1 MGGDNPDCSKGRQEV
16 GPGLYKPRHQGD
28 ERMSLTVNTNIE
40 AMDAQRNLNNTEMA
54 LATSMERLSS
64 GLRIN
69 SAADDV
75 AGYAIDQQL
84 QGQVNGLSQASQN
97 SADAVSLAQTAQGAL
112 NEVEQML
119 QRTRELAV
127 EYANG
132 TNSATDKT
140 AIENESTQLTEEI
153 EKVGETTE
161 FNEIK
166 LLSGVAKEITFQV
179 GANEGETLG
188 VKTVDLATDVAGVA
202 IGEIKSIEKV
212 ASSASEFGAVQDRLQ
227 YTQTDLATYEQNLT
241 AAQSTIVDVNMAA
254 EMTNY
259 TKEQVLSQ
267 AGISVLSQANSLPQ
281 AVLKLLEG

>member
-1 MGGDNPDCSKGRQEV
+1 
-16 GPGLYKPRHQGD
+16 
-28 ERMSLTVNTNIE
+28 
-40 AMDAQRNLNNTEMA
+40 
-54 LATSMERLSS
+54 
-64 GLRIN
+64 LRIN

-84 QGQVNGLSQASQN
+84 QGQVNGLVQASQN

-140 AIENESTQLTEEI
+140 AIENETTQLTEEI
-153 EKVGETTE
+153 EKVGENTE

-166 LLSGVAKEITFQV
+166 LLSGAAKEITFQV

-188 VKTVDLATDVAGVA
+188 VKTVDLAKDVEGVSVT
-202 IGEIKSIEKV
+202 EIKSIEKAIEKV

>member
-1 MGGDNPDCSKGRQEV
+1 
-16 GPGLYKPRHQGD
+16 
-28 ERMSLTVNTNIE
+28 MSLTVNTNIE

-202 IGEIKSIEKV
+202 IGEIKSIEKAIEKV

>member
-1 MGGDNPDCSKGRQEV
+1 
-16 GPGLYKPRHQGD
+16 
-28 ERMSLTVNTNIE
+28 MSLTVNTNVQ

-84 QGQVNGLSQASQN
+84 QGQVNGLSQATQN

-119 QRTRELAV
+119 QRTRQLAV

-140 AIENESTQLTEEI
+140 AIENEVGQLKEEI

-166 LLSGVAKEITFQV
+166 LLSGAAKEIKFQV
-179 GANEGETLG
+179 GSNEGETLG
-188 VKTVDLATDVAGVA
+188 VKTVNLEKDIEGVEVAKISSIEKA
-202 IGEIKSIEKV
+202 IEKV
-212 ASSASEFGAVQDRLQ
+212 AASAAEFGSVQDRLQ
-227 YTQTDLATYEQNLT
+227 YTQNNLATYTQNLT
-241 AAQSTIVDVNMAA
+241 AAQSTIADVNMAA

-281 AVLKLLEG
+281 AVLKLLEGH

>member
-1 MGGDNPDCSKGRQEV
+1 
-16 GPGLYKPRHQGD
+16 
-28 ERMSLTVNTNIE
+28 MSLTVNTNVE
-40 AMDAQRNLNNTEMA
+40 AMDAQRNLNNTENA
-54 LATSMERLSS
+54 LAGSMERLSS

-84 QGQVNGLSQASQN
+84 QGQVNGLVQASQN

-166 LLSGVAKEITFQV
+166 LLSGAAKEITFQV

-202 IGEIKSIEKV
+202 ISEIKTIEKAIEKV

>member
-1 MGGDNPDCSKGRQEV
+1 
-16 GPGLYKPRHQGD
+16 
-28 ERMSLTVNTNIE
+28 MSLTVNTNIE
-40 AMDAQRNLNNTEMA
+40 AMDAQRNLNNTENA

-140 AIENESTQLTEEI
+140 AIENEATQLTEEI

-166 LLSGVAKEITFQV
+166 LLSGAAKEISFQV

-202 IGEIKSIEKV
+202 IGEIKTIEKAIEKV
-212 ASSASEFGAVQDRLQ
+212 AASASEFGAVQDRLQ

-267 AGISVLSQANSLPQ
+267 AGISVLSPANSLPQ

>member
-1 MGGDNPDCSKGRQEV
+1 
-16 GPGLYKPRHQGD
+16 
-28 ERMSLTVNTNIE
+28 MSLTVNTNIE

-54 LATSMERLSS
+54 LSTSMERLSS

-188 VKTVDLATDVAGVA
+188 VKTVDLAKDVEGVA
-202 IGEIKSIEKV
+202 IGEIKTIEKAIEKV

>member
-140 AIENESTQLTEEI
+140 AIENETTQLTEEI
-153 EKVGETTE
+153 EKVGENTE

-166 LLSGVAKEITFQV
+166 LLSGAAKEITFQV

-188 VKTVDLATDVAGVA
+188 VKTVDLAKDVEGVSVT
-202 IGEIKSIEKV
+202 EIKSIEKAIEKV
-212 ASSASEFGAVQDRLQ
+212 AASASEFGAVQDRLQ

-259 TKEQVLSQ
+259 TKEQVPRRPASRCFLRPTHCPRQ
-267 AGISVLSQANSLPQ
+267 C
-281 AVLKLLEG
+281 

>member
-1 MGGDNPDCSKGRQEV
+1 
-16 GPGLYKPRHQGD
+16 
-28 ERMSLTVNTNIE
+28 MSLTVNTNIE

-166 LLSGVAKEITFQV
+166 LLSGAAKEITFQV

-202 IGEIKSIEKV
+202 IGEIKSIEKAIEKV

>member
-1 MGGDNPDCSKGRQEV
+1 
-16 GPGLYKPRHQGD
+16 
-28 ERMSLTVNTNIE
+28 MSLTVNTNVQ
-40 AMDAQRNLNNTEMA
+40 AMDAQRNLNNSEMA
-54 LATSMERLSS
+54 LASSMERLSS
-64 GLRIN
+64 GKRIN

-84 QGQVNGLSQASQN
+84 QGQVNGLGQATQN
-97 SADAVSLAQTAQGAL
+97 SAGAVSLAQTAQGAL

-119 QRTRELAV
+119 QRARQLSV

-132 TNSATDKT
+132 TNSAADKT
-140 AIENESTQLTEEI
+140 AIENEVNQLKEEM

-166 LLSGVAKEITFQV
+166 LLFGVAKTITFQI
-179 GANEGETLG
+179 GANEGETLA
-188 VKTVDLATDVAGVA
+188 VKTVDLATDIAGINIA
-202 IGEIKSIEKV
+202 EIKTVEKAIEKV
-212 ASSASEFGAVQDRLQ
+212 AASAAEFGSVQDRLQ
-227 YTQTDLATYEQNLT
+227 YTENDLATYEQNLT
-241 AAQSTIVDVNMAA
+241 SAQSNIVDVNMAA

-281 AVLKLLEG
+281 AVLKLLEGH

>member
-1 MGGDNPDCSKGRQEV
+1 
-16 GPGLYKPRHQGD
+16 
-28 ERMSLTVNTNIE
+28 MSLTVNTNIE

-188 VKTVDLATDVAGVA
+188 VKTVDLAKDVEGVSVT
-202 IGEIKSIEKV
+202 EIKSIEKAIEKV
-212 ASSASEFGAVQDRLQ
+212 AASASEFGAVQDRLQ

>member
-1 MGGDNPDCSKGRQEV
+1 
-16 GPGLYKPRHQGD
+16 
-28 ERMSLTVNTNIE
+28 MSLTVNTNIE

-54 LATSMERLSS
+54 LSTSMERLSS

-140 AIENESTQLTEEI
+140 AIENETTQLTEEI
-153 EKVGETTE
+153 EKVGENTE

-166 LLSGVAKEITFQV
+166 LLSGAAKEITFQV

-188 VKTVDLATDVAGVA
+188 VKTVDLAKDVEGVSVT
-202 IGEIKSIEKV
+202 EIKSIEK
-212 ASSASEFGAVQDRLQ
+212 AAASASEFGAVQDRLQ

-281 AVLKLLEG
+281 AVLKLL

>member
-1 MGGDNPDCSKGRQEV
+1 
-16 GPGLYKPRHQGD
+16 
-28 ERMSLTVNTNIE
+28 MSLTVNTNIE

-188 VKTVDLATDVAGVA
+188 VKTVDLAKDVEGVA
-202 IGEIKSIEKV
+202 IGEIKTIEKAIEKV

>member
-1 MGGDNPDCSKGRQEV
+1 
-16 GPGLYKPRHQGD
+16 
-28 ERMSLTVNTNIE
+28 MSLTVNTNVE
-40 AMDAQRNLNNTEMA
+40 AMDAQRNLNNTENA
-54 LATSMERLSS
+54 LAASMEHLSS

-84 QGQVNGLSQASQN
+84 QGQVNGLVQASQN

-140 AIENESTQLTEEI
+140 AIENEAAQLNQEI

-166 LLSGVAKEITFQV
+166 LLFGPAKEITFQI

-188 VKTVDLATDVAGVA
+188 VKTVDLATDVAGIE
-202 IGEIKSIEKV
+202 IGEIKTIETAIEKV
-212 ASSASEFGAVQDRLQ
+212 AASAAEFGSVQDRLQ
-227 YTQTDLATYEQNLT
+227 YTESDLATYEQNLT

-267 AGISVLSQANSLPQ
+267 AGISVLAQANSLPQ

>member
-1 MGGDNPDCSKGRQEV
+1 
-16 GPGLYKPRHQGD
+16 
-28 ERMSLTVNTNIE
+28 MSLTVNTNVE
-40 AMDAQRNLNNTEMA
+40 AMDAQRNLNNTENA
-54 LATSMERLSS
+54 LAASMERLSS

-84 QGQVNGLSQASQN
+84 QGQVNGLMQASQN

-140 AIENESTQLTEEI
+140 AIENEANQLNQEI

-166 LLSGVAKEITFQV
+166 LLFGAAKEITFQI

-188 VKTVDLATDVAGVA
+188 VKTVDLAKDVEGIV
-202 IGEIKSIEKV
+202 IGEIKTVETAIEKV
-212 ASSASEFGAVQDRLQ
+212 AASAAEFGAVQDRLQ
-227 YTQTDLATYEQNLT
+227 YTESDLATYEQNLT
-241 AAQSTIVDVNMAA
+241 AAQSSIADVNMAA

-267 AGISVLSQANSLPQ
+267 AGISVLAQANSLPQ

>member
-1 MGGDNPDCSKGRQEV
+1 
-16 GPGLYKPRHQGD
+16 
-28 ERMSLTVNTNIE
+28 MSLTVNTNIE
-40 AMDAQRNLNNTEMA
+40 AMDAQRNLNNTENA
-54 LATSMERLSS
+54 LAMSMERLSS

-140 AIENESTQLTEEI
+140 AIENETTQLTEEI
-153 EKVGETTE
+153 EKVGENTE

-166 LLSGVAKEITFQV
+166 LLSGAAKEITFQV

-188 VKTVDLATDVAGVA
+188 VKTVDLAKDVEGVSVT
-202 IGEIKSIEKV
+202 EIKSIEKAIEKV

>member
-1 MGGDNPDCSKGRQEV
+1 MASKHQPASSSWGNRATIARMQQGRQGV

-40 AMDAQRNLNNTEMA
+40 AMDAQRNLNNTENA

-84 QGQVNGLSQASQN
+84 QGQVNGLMQASQN

-140 AIENESTQLTEEI
+140 AIENEVNQLNEEI

-166 LLSGVAKEITFQV
+166 LLF
-179 GANEGETLG
+179 GA
-188 VKTVDLATDVAGVA
+188 ATAA
-202 IGEIKSIEKV
+202 
-212 ASSASEFGAVQDRLQ
+212 EFGAVQDRLQ
-227 YTQTDLATYEQNLT
+227 YTESDLATYEQNLT
-241 AAQSTIVDVNMAA
+241 SAQSSIADVNMAA

-267 AGISVLSQANSLPQ
+267 AGISVLAQANSLPQ

>member
-1 MGGDNPDCSKGRQEV
+1 
-16 GPGLYKPRHQGD
+16 
-28 ERMSLTVNTNIE
+28 MSLTVNTNIE
-40 AMDAQRNLNNTEMA
+40 AMDAQRNLNNTENA

-166 LLSGVAKEITFQV
+166 LLSGAAKEITFQV

-202 IGEIKSIEKV
+202 ISEIKTIEKAIEKV
-212 ASSASEFGAVQDRLQ
+212 AASASEFGAVQDRLQ

>member
-1 MGGDNPDCSKGRQEV
+1 
-16 GPGLYKPRHQGD
+16 
-28 ERMSLTVNTNIE
+28 MSLTVNTNIE

-179 GANEGETLG
+179 GAN
-188 VKTVDLATDVAGVA
+188 DVEGVA
-202 IGEIKSIEKV
+202 IGEIKTIEKAIEKV

>member
-54 LATSMERLSS
+54 LATSMELRSS

-140 AIENESTQLTEEI
+140 AIENEATQLNQEI
-153 EKVGETTE
+153 EKVG
-161 FNEIK
+161 
-166 LLSGVAKEITFQV
+166 
-179 GANEGETLG
+179 
-188 VKTVDLATDVAGVA
+188 KT
-202 IGEIKSIEKV
+202 IEKAIEKC
-212 ASSASEFGAVQDRLQ
+212 ASSASEV
-227 YTQTDLATYEQNLT
+227 
-241 AAQSTIVDVNMAA
+241 
-254 EMTNY
+254 
-259 TKEQVLSQ
+259 
-267 AGISVLSQANSLPQ
+267 
-281 AVLKLLEG
+281 